1 MFCKLGLGFEAP
13 FPLFTC
19 TNSCSVS
26 LRPFPSLFPAPTS
39 LLHLQE
45 DRSRGR
51 EKVQPCLLKPQR
63 GRSRWRS
70 DPSWVVSLPTWRL
83 VLYVP
88 LYDPLQSEKKFFLFI
103 KPSYPGPSL
112 CHQLSLHPRILGQA
126 RGLPVAES
134 HLFKGFIIMCYK
146 VGSNWNFI
154 PFWERF
160 ESVIRGKSGICD
172 YHEWCHNCMRSN
184 VTGFFCVSLLAIHL
198 CSCRD
203 NCSGMCC
210 RMVL

>member
-1 MFCKLGLGFEAP
+1 M
-13 FPLFTC
+13 
-19 TNSCSVS
+19 
-26 LRPFPSLFPAPTS
+26 
-39 LLHLQE
+39 
-45 DRSRGR
+45 
-51 EKVQPCLLKPQR
+51 QPCLLKPRR

-83 VLYVP
+83 VLYVPP

-134 HLFKGFIIMCYK
+134 HLFKGFIIMCTRLA
-146 VGSNWNFI
+146 VIGISFLFERGSNLLY
-154 PFWERF
+154 E
-160 ESVIRGKSGICD
+160 EKVVSVTIMSD
-172 YHEWCHNCMRSN
+172 
-184 VTGFFCVSLLAIHL
+184 VTIVCAVIFCVSLLAIHL

-203 NCSGMCC
+203 NCSGICC

>member
-51 EKVQPCLLKPQR
+51 EKVQPCLLKPRR

-134 HLFKGFIIMCYK
+134 HLFKGFIIMCTRLA
-146 VGSNWNFI
+146 VIGISFLFERGSNLLY
-154 PFWERF
+154 E
-160 ESVIRGKSGICD
+160 EKVVSVTIMSD
-172 YHEWCHNCMRSN
+172 
-184 VTGFFCVSLLAIHL
+184 VTIVCAVLLL
-198 CSCRD
+198 GSSVFRC
-203 NCSGMCC
+203 
-210 RMVL
+210 